1 MSKREQGRKS
11 LMSEP
16 YDLTICIA
24 LAGGIS
30 FSAALSAREIC
41 IARKSF
47 GHLQMAKSDGHS
59 DCHIYNMLSARS
71 VGTQFTSRVVIFP
84 P

>member
-1 MSKREQGRKS
+1 MI
-11 LMSEP
+11 EP
-16 YDLTICIA
+16 YDLKICIA

-30 FSAALSAREIC
+30 TSAALSVREIC

-59 DCHIYNMLSARS
+59 DCHIDNMLSAES
-71 VGTQFTSRVVIFP
+71 VEYSEFMAIFNSICMSSCHFP